1 MTFRHYLKTI
11 GLSYLY
17 SNSQTTRLNEYVQ
30 TWFERSFPELSE
42 VEMNQLYTY
51 RVPKLGLGG
60 SCSITGELEEI
71 PYDLSQTF
79 SLQKESLEKRTMT
92 VRLWRL
98 NGIIDSLH
106 KETSVDWLGIYRA
119 IDQGNNGR
127 ALVKE
132 AYIGAPS
139 RAEFPLTEEFAKN
152 SNNSTVGLTGKAVC
166 FQDIEEY
173 QGPYYK
179 CDSKV
184 QSEFCV
190 PILNTDGKVTGII
203 DAESFQKQF
212 FTAEML
218 LQISKVCFDL
228 GRIDPFF

>member
-1 MTFRHYLKTI
+1 MTFNHYLKTI
-11 GLSYLY
+11 GLSHLD
-17 SNSQTTRLNEYVQ
+17 SNSQTTRLNEHVK
-30 TWFERSFPELSE
+30 TWFDRPLPELSNDE
-42 VEMNQLYTY
+42 ISQLYTY
-51 RVPKLGLGG
+51 RVPKLGPGG
-60 SCSITGELEEI
+60 SCSITDELEET

-79 SLQKESLEKRTMT
+79 GLQEKSLEKHPMT

-98 NGIIDSLH
+98 NRIVESLH
-106 KETSVDWLGIYRA
+106 KETKADWLGIYRA
-119 IDQGNNGR
+119 IDKASGDHV
-127 ALVKE
+127 LVKE
-132 AYIGAPS
+132 VYKGAPS

-190 PILNTDGKVTGII
+190 PILSAEGIITGII

-212 FTAEML
+212 FMEERL
-218 LQISKVCFDL
+218 LHIAKVCFDL
-228 GRIDPFF
+228 GNIDPFF